1 MIKDSDFT
9 TDTLGE
15 LDGLVKNKE
24 NAFDLLIKNLR
35 ENGLTDVD
43 STKVVSRLQT
53 QYIAENRKDGDLR
66 TIEDW
71 DQKEYYEPNEV
82 NDNIPAVTKGR
93 YSSFALL
100 KIDNSTE
107 LSLPLAEDYS
117 SIYQPF
123 AQKSFSDV
131 SLATNINNLVDKLG
145 VVVKQNDLYKFSIY
159 KRSLV
164 NRAFAKVKNKT
175 LSLFKKPIKVVGL
188 FSGKISL
195 KTKINSYV
203 MSNVEKI
210 TKIYDF
216 ILNVAIKAEAKNFKE
231 QMGDKAKEIK
241 YVARL
246 FADVLMARVNDLG
259 DINNNKKLEKCL
271 WLQFANA
278 LNKYNFDSNELKI
291 ITELGVKATVTTCKN
306 LGITK
311 EKIVE
316 RMNALGYIYTCVPSN
331 EQQALTEVKQKDYSV
346 YSQTSVERKEEQD
359 LSFAKTSLND
369 ETKKQV
375 ETQKEEKEET
385 ETERQE
391 QSEQESKKE
400 QNQTP
405 YKKEIVVSQE
415 RAQVKKS
422 TIEKMVDKAVIK
434 FLADQGTKHA
444 ENINASKVK
453 GKKLKVAE
461 AELNLYNLMLSYYV
475 QATNAKPMSV
485 KNDGTFNENDISK
498 AKLIVKALI
507 YKRNEL
513 IEKTLNSQTKKPET
527 QTTNAYINSICK
539 SFCNDN
545 VRDYFIKLIRH
556 CIDYCVK
563 MQFDNTNQQDPN
575 ENEINA
581 LLENACRVLE
591 EPKTQEKAEYIPN
604 FVIVDEGKPPKSEL
618 KPNFVFVNDGERQT
632 K

>member
-15 LDGLVKNKE
+15 LDRLVKNKE

-43 STKVVSRLQT
+43 STKVVGRLQT

-82 NDNIPAVTKGR
+82 NDDIPAVIKGR

-100 KIDNSTE
+100 KIDDSTE
-107 LSLPLAEDYS
+107 LSFPLLEDYS

-123 AQKSFSDV
+123 AKKSFSDA
-131 SLATNINNLVDKLG
+131 SFATNISNLVNKLG

-159 KRSLV
+159 KRGFV
-164 NRAFAKVKNKT
+164 NSAIIKVKNKV
-175 LSLFKKPIKVVGL
+175 LSLFKKPVKVVGL

-195 KTKINSYV
+195 KTKINNYV

-259 DINNNKKLEKCL
+259 NINNNKKLEKCL

-278 LNKYNFDSNELKI
+278 LNKYNFDSNQLKL

-311 EKIVE
+311 EKIIE
-316 RMNALGYIYTCVPSN
+316 RMNALGYVYTCVPSN
-331 EQQALTEVKQKDYSV
+331 EQQALTEIKQKDYSV
-346 YSQTSVERKEEQD
+346 YSQASAERKEEQD
-359 LSFAKTSLND
+359 LSFAKTSLKN
-369 ETKKQV
+369 ETKEQV
-375 ETQKEEKEET
+375 ETQTEVKKETKQETKTEK
-385 ETERQE
+385 QE
-391 QSEQESKKE
+391 QEAKAG

-422 TIEKMVDKAVIK
+422 TIEKMIDKAVIK
-434 FLADQGTKHA
+434 FLADQGTKNA
-444 ENINASKVK
+444 ENINALKVK

-461 AELNLYNLMLSYYV
+461 TELNLYILMLSYYV
-475 QATNAKPMSV
+475 QATSAKPMSV
-485 KNDGTFNENDISK
+485 KNDGTFNESEISK

-507 YKRNEL
+507 YKRQEL
-513 IEKTLNSQTKKPET
+513 VEKTLNCKTKKSET
-527 QTTNAYINSICK
+527 QSTTAYINSVCK
-539 SFCNDN
+539 SLCNEN
-545 VRDYFIKLIRH
+545 VRDYFLKLIRH
-556 CIDYCVK
+556 CVAYCVK
-563 MQFDNTNQQDPN
+563 MQFDNGKQQEPN
-575 ENEINA
+575 ETEINA
-581 LLENACRVLE
+581 LLESASRVLDDSKTE
-591 EPKTQEKAEYIPN
+591 EKTDYVPN
-604 FVIVDEGKPPKSEL
+604 FVIVDEGEPPKSEL
-618 KPNFVFVNDGERQT
+618 KPNFVFVSDKEQT